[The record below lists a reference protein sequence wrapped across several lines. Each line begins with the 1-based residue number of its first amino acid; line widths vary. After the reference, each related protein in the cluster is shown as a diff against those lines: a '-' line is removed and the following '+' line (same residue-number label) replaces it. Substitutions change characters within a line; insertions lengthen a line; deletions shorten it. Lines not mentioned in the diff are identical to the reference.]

1 MPPRVI
7 IVMGVA
13 GCGKTT
19 IGRLLAQQ
27 LAWRFDD
34 ADAFHP
40 AANVAKMSAG
50 QPLIDDDRAPWLKA
64 IRDHITDCLARE
76 VGAVVTCSALK
87 KAYRD
92 VIVADPG
99 RVKLVHLTGSREL
112 LWERIS
118 SREGH
123 FMKPAMLDSQLAT
136 LEIPADALTLDVA
149 PSPEV
154 LVASIR
160 DSLSL

>member
-1 MPPRVI
+1 
-7 IVMGVA
+7 MGVA

-19 IGRLLAQQ
+19 IGRLLAQK
-27 LAWRFDD
+27 LGWRFDD
-34 ADAFHP
+34 ADDFHP

-50 QPLIDDDRAPWLKA
+50 QPLNDEDRAPWLNA
-64 IRDHITDCLARE
+64 IGDHITDCLARDE
-76 VGAVVTCSALK
+76 GAVVTCSALK

-92 VIVADPG
+92 VIVVDPT
-99 RVKLVHLTGSREL
+99 RVKLVHLAGSREL

-118 SREGH
+118 SREEH

-136 LEIPADALTLDVA
+136 LEIPEDALTVDIA
-149 PSPEV
+149 PEPEAI
-154 LVASIR
+154 VASIC

>member
-19 IGRLLAQQ
+19 IGRLLAQK
-27 LAWRFDD
+27 LTWRFDD
-34 ADAFHP
+34 ADDFHP

-50 QPLIDDDRAPWLKA
+50 QPLNDDDRAPWLMA
-64 IRDHITDCLARE
+64 ISDHIADCLARD

-87 KAYRD
+87 QTYREAI
-92 VIVADPG
+92 IVDPD
-99 RVKLVHLTGSREL
+99 RVKLVHLVGSCEL

-118 SREGH
+118 GREGH

-136 LEIPADALTLDVA
+136 LEIPDEALTVDIA
-149 PSPEV
+149 PEPEAI
-154 LVASIR
+154 VASIR

>member
-1 MPPRVI
+1 MPPLVI
-7 IVMGVA
+7 IVMGVS

-19 IGRLLAQQ
+19 IGELLAEKLGWQ
-27 LAWRFDD
+27 FSD
-34 ADAFHP
+34 ADEFHP

-50 QPLIDDDRAPWLKA
+50 QPLNDDDRAPWLQA
-64 IRDHITDCLARE
+64 ISEHISDCLARD

-87 KAYRD
+87 KAYRE
-92 VIVADPG
+92 VIVVDPE
-99 RVKLVHLTGSREL
+99 RVKFVYLHGSREL

-118 SREGH
+118 GREGH

-136 LEIPADALTLDVA
+136 LEMPEDALTVEIT
-149 PSPEV
+149 SKPEAI
-154 LVASIR
+154 VASIC

>member
-7 IVMGVA
+7 IVMGVS

-19 IGRLLAQQ
+19 IGELLAEKLGWQ
-27 LAWRFDD
+27 FSD
-34 ADAFHP
+34 ADEFHP

-50 QPLIDDDRAPWLKA
+50 QPLNDDDRAPWLQA
-64 IRDHITDCLARE
+64 ISEHISDCLARD

-87 KAYRD
+87 KAYRE
-92 VIVADPG
+92 VIVVDLE
-99 RVKLVHLTGSREL
+99 RVKFVYLHGSREL

-118 SREGH
+118 GREGH

-136 LEIPADALTLDVA
+136 LEMPEDALTVEIT
-149 PSPEV
+149 SKPEAI
-154 LVASIR
+154 VASIC

>member
-1 MPPRVI
+1 MPPCVI

-19 IGRLLAQQ
+19 IGELLAEK
-27 LAWRFDD
+27 LDWKFSD
-34 ADAFHP
+34 ADEFHP

-50 QPLIDDDRAPWLKA
+50 QPLNDEDRAPWLQA
-64 IRDHITDCLARE
+64 IRDHISDCLARE

-87 KAYRD
+87 KAYRE
-92 VIVADPG
+92 VIVVDPV
-99 RVKLVHLTGSREL
+99 RVKIVHLSGSREL

-118 SREGH
+118 GREGH

-136 LEIPADALTLDVA
+136 LEFPEDALTVDIT
-149 PSPEV
+149 PTPEAI
-154 LVASIR
+154 VASIR
-160 DSLSL
+160 DSLFL

>member
-7 IVMGVA
+7 IVMGVS

-19 IGRLLAQQ
+19 IGELLAEKLGWQ
-27 LAWRFDD
+27 FSD
-34 ADAFHP
+34 ADEFHP

-50 QPLIDDDRAPWLKA
+50 QPLNDDDRAPWLQS
-64 IRDHITDCLARE
+64 ISEHISDCLARD

-87 KAYRD
+87 KAYRE
-92 VIVADPG
+92 VIVVDLE
-99 RVKLVHLTGSREL
+99 RVKFVYLHGSREL

-118 SREGH
+118 GREGH

-136 LEIPADALTLDVA
+136 LEMPEDALTVEIT
-149 PSPEV
+149 SKPEAI
-154 LVASIR
+154 VASIC

>member
-1 MPPRVI
+1 
-7 IVMGVA
+7 MGVA

-19 IGRLLAQQ
+19 IGKLLAQK
-27 LAWRFDD
+27 LAWRFND
-34 ADAFHP
+34 ADEFHP
-40 AANVAKMSAG
+40 PANVEKMSSG
-50 QPLIDDDRAPWLKA
+50 QPLSDDERAPWLQA
-64 IRDHITDCLARE
+64 ISNHISDCLVRD

-92 VIVADPG
+92 AIMVDPE
-99 RVKLVHLTGSREL
+99 RVKFVHLHGSREL

-118 SREGH
+118 GREGH

-136 LEIPADALTLDVA
+136 LEMPEDALTVEIT
-149 PSPEV
+149 SKPEAI
-154 LVASIR
+154 VASIC

>member
-1 MPPRVI
+1 
-7 IVMGVA
+7 MGVA

-19 IGRLLAQQ
+19 IGRLLAQK

-34 ADAFHP
+34 ADEFHP

-50 QPLIDDDRAPWLKA
+50 QPLNDDDRAPWLKA
-64 IRDHITDCLARE
+64 ISDHIADCLARE
-76 VGAVVTCSALK
+76 EGAVVTCSALK

-92 VIVADPG
+92 VILVDPV
-99 RVKLVHLTGSREL
+99 RVKFVHLHGSREL
-112 LWERIS
+112 LWERIGG
-118 SREGH
+118 REGH

-136 LEIPADALTLDVA
+136 LEIPEDALTVDIA
-149 PSPEV
+149 PSPEAI
-154 LVASIR
+154 VATIC